1 MHLILIV
8 NINETTKYVITA
20 ITKHWDQLLATMTLV
35 VVFVFAYSNYLG
47 RYYGQLF
54 DGSAVSGLQV
64 CQSLKGCF
72 YSTLN
77 LGLRSGGGI
86 AEKML
91 ITDVESSKY
100 NFYGK
105 MVFDLAFFLFVNII
119 SLNVIFGII
128 IDTFSELRTK
138 QRLRGRSWG

>member
-1 MHLILIV
+1 
-8 NINETTKYVITA
+8 
-20 ITKHWDQLLATMTLV
+20 
-35 VVFVFAYSNYLG
+35 
-47 RYYGQLF
+47 
-54 DGSAVSGLQV
+54 
-64 CQSLKGCF
+64 
-72 YSTLN
+72 
-77 LGLRSGGGI
+77 
-86 AEKML
+86 ML

-138 QRLRGRSWG
+138 QRLRGRIVSHVRLGAEKYL